1 LAAAERRTSI
11 RDGCRSTLA
20 LATATLIAVTA
31 LAACGSSN
39 HAAGDDPTAAAT
51 GTTGGSASSSLSAC
65 LKRHGVTLRA
75 SGPGAGHGP
84 VGGAAFG
91 ATGATGAH
99 ARFGASGPSGA
110 RRPTGGGTTATRPVG
125 TGNYKLAQALSAW
138 GVAGRP
144 GNQGGGANPP
154 TGPSGA
160 AAHQTTQGFPS

>member
-1 LAAAERRTSI
+1 MTLEPTALDRRRAATPI
-11 RDGCRSTLA
+11 RDRCRSTVA

-51 GTTGGSASSSLSAC
+51 GTTGSASSSLSAC
-65 LKRHGVTLRA
+65 LKRHSVTLRA

-110 RRPTGGGTTATRPVG
+110 RRPTGGGSTATRPVG
-125 TGNYKLAQALSAW
+125 TGNSKLAKALSAC

-154 TGPSGA
+154 TGP
-160 AAHQTTQGFPS
+160 